1 MIDRLELRPLS
12 TLEDYTACVRL
23 QRTTWGP
30 NYTDIVPASL
40 LKVSHGVGG
49 IVAGAFCDDEMLGF
63 VYGLA
68 GVRHGRPIHWSH
80 MLAVDPKYRNLGVGR
95 RLKQY
100 QRALLYEA
108 GAEVAYWTFDPLQAR
123 NAHLNLNRLG
133 ATPREYVVNMYADTG
148 SDLHAFGTDRFVVS
162 WPVVAPDS
170 VQSNGRQELPGEWR
184 NAPVLNA
191 SPELG
196 DAGADESSAGLL
208 CASATVRVE
217 IPADIES
224 IAAEELDTARAWRS
238 STRAALLACNEHGFE
253 VAGFFRDGHTRCYY
267 VLTRNS

>member
-1 MIDRLELRPLS
+1 MIDHLELRTLS
-12 TLEDYTACVRL
+12 TLEEYTACVRL

-49 IVAGAFCDDEMLGF
+49 IVAGAFHEDKLLGF

-68 GVRHGRPIHWSH
+68 GVRNGRPIHWSH
-80 MLAVDPKYRNLGVGR
+80 MLAVDPEYRNLGVGR

-123 NAHLNLNRLG
+123 NAHLNLNRLC
-133 ATPREYVVNMYADTG
+133 AKPREYVVNMYADTG

-162 WPVVAPDS
+162 WPVAAPDV
-170 VQSNGRQELPGEWR
+170 VQSNGAPEVPAEWR

-191 SPELG
+191 HPESG
-196 DAGADESSAGLL
+196 NGADPNAAGLL
-208 CASATVRVE
+208 CTSPAVRVE

-224 IAAEELDTARAWRS
+224 IATEQLDLARAWRA
-238 STRAALLACNEHGFE
+238 STRAALLTSNEHGFE
-253 VAGFFRDGHTRCYY
+253 VAGFFRDSHTRCYY
-267 VLTRNS
+267 VLTRT

>member
-1 MIDRLELRPLS
+1 MIDRLELRLLS
-12 TLEDYTACVRL
+12 SLEDYTACVRL

-40 LKVSHGVGG
+40 LKVSHAVGG
-49 IVAGAFCDDEMLGF
+49 IVAGAFCDGQLLGF

-80 MLAVDPKYRNLGVGR
+80 MLAVDPEYRNHGVGR

-100 QRALLYEA
+100 QRALLFES

-123 NAHLNLNRLG
+123 NAHLNLNRLR
-133 ATPREYVVNMYADTG
+133 AKPREYVVNMYADTG

-162 WPVVAPDS
+162 WPVVAPD
-170 VQSNGRQELPGEWR
+170 VTPGDRAVELPSEWR
-184 NAPVLNA
+184 SAPVLNA
-191 SPELG
+191 NPEG
-196 DAGADESSAGLL
+196 PSNGAERNAAGLL
-208 CASATVRVE
+208 CASPTVRVE

-224 IAAEELDTARAWRS
+224 IASEQLAVARAWRA
-238 STRAALLACNEHGFE
+238 STRAALVACNEHGFE

-267 VLTRNS
+267 VLTRTS